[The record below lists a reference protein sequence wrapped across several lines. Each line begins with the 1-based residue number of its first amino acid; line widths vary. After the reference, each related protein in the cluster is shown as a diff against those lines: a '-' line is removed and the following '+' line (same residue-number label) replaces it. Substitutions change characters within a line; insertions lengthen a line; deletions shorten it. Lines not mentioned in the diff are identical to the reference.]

1 MLGVFPERKRQLN
14 DSNRHRSAKGQS
26 MGTFTISA
34 VIGVF
39 LLTGISETP
48 AFGQGALSYPV
59 WSPAK
64 AAAYL
69 DARATWWISWP
80 TSARDHG
87 TFCVSCHTAT
97 PFSLGRA
104 ALRGAL
110 GESAASSSEQKILD
124 SVTKR
129 VRMWHDIDP
138 FYTDQDRGL
147 PKSSESR
154 GTESILNSLILVWRD
169 APTGRLS
176 ADARL
181 AFDNMWALQIKAADM
196 NGTWAW
202 LQFHNA
208 PFEGDSQFYGNSLAA
223 IAIGSAPGNYQ
234 SEPEIQNGLKLL
246 QTWLVK
252 NMNAQT
258 PLDRVVLLWAS
269 TKLNGLLTRDQ
280 QNKIVE
286 ETLAKQC
293 DDGGFSMSQLIG
305 AWKRH
310 DDTPLDTSSDG
321 YATGLIAFT
330 LEQVDAAQAQA
341 PLRRALA
348 WLSRNQIESDGRWP
362 AVSLN
367 NNRKVLSDT
376 GLFMSVAATAYA
388 VLALTNAPGRKGPVP
403 GN

>member
-1 MLGVFPERKRQLN
+1 MR
-14 DSNRHRSAKGQS
+14 
-26 MGTFTISA
+26 TFTFSA
-34 VIGVF
+34 ITGVF
-39 LLTGISETP
+39 LLAGFSGTP
-48 AFGQGALSYPV
+48 AFGQEKSSYPV

-69 DARATWWISWP
+69 DARLTWWISWP
-80 TSARDHG
+80 ASARDHG

-97 PFSLGRA
+97 PFALGRA
-104 ALRGAL
+104 ALRGPL
-110 GESAASSSEQKILD
+110 GESAVSSNEQKVLD

-129 VRMWHDIDP
+129 VRMWHEVDP

-154 GTESILNSLILVWRD
+154 GTESVLNALILVWRD
-169 APTGRLS
+169 VPSGRLS

-181 AFDNMWALQIKAADM
+181 AFDNMWALQMKAGDM
-196 NGTWAW
+196 NGAWAW

-234 SEPEIQNGLKLL
+234 SEPEIQNGIKLL
-246 QTWLVK
+246 KAWLVK

-286 ETLAKQC
+286 ETLAKQR

-305 AWKRH
+305 GWKRH
-310 DDTPLDTSSDG
+310 DNTPLDTSSDG
-321 YATGLIAFT
+321 YATGVIAFA
-330 LEQVDAAQAQA
+330 LEQLEA
-341 PLRRALA
+341 PQGRVPLQRALA
-348 WLSRNQIESDGRWP
+348 WLSRNQIEPDGRWP

-376 GLFMSVAATAYA
+376 GLFMSDAATAYA
-388 VLALTNAPGRKGPVP
+388 VLALTNAPGREGAVRS
-403 GN
+403 N

>member
-1 MLGVFPERKRQLN
+1 
-14 DSNRHRSAKGQS
+14 
-26 MGTFTISA
+26 MGKLTFAAIT
-34 VIGVF
+34 GFF
-39 LLTGISETP
+39 LLTGFFGRQ
-48 AFGQGALSYPV
+48 AFGQQNPSSPV

-69 DARATWWISWP
+69 DTRSTWWLSWP
-80 TSARDHG
+80 KAAYSNG
-87 TFCVSCHTAT
+87 TVCVSCHTAT

-104 ALRGAL
+104 ALHHSL
-110 GESAASSSEQKILD
+110 GESAASANEQKLLD

-129 VRMWHDIDP
+129 VRAWHDIEP
-138 FYTDQDRGL
+138 FYSDQARGL

-154 GTESILNSLILVWRD
+154 GTESILNALILVSRD
-169 APTGRLS
+169 APTGHLS

-181 AFDNMWALQIKAADM
+181 ALDNMWALQIKAPDM
-196 NGTWAW
+196 NGAWAW

-234 SEPEIQNGLKLL
+234 SEPDVQNGVKLL
-246 QTWLVK
+246 KAWLLK
-252 NMNAQT
+252 NMDSQT

-269 TKLNGLLTRDQ
+269 SKLNGLLTPDQ
-280 QNKIVE
+280 QSRIVE
-286 ETLAKQC
+286 ETLAKQR

-310 DDTPLDTSSDG
+310 DSTPLDTSSDG
-321 YATGLIAFT
+321 YATGLIAFAF
-330 LEQVDAAQAQA
+330 EQVEVPQAQA

-367 NNRKVLSDT
+367 NNRPVLSET
-376 GLFMSVAATAYA
+376 GLFMSDAATAYA
-388 VLALTNAPGRKGPVP
+388 VLALTNAPRRQSGS
-403 GN
+403 N